1 MNGNYCIWNAKSYY
15 YSPKMNDSI
24 GICLWPGNTMI
35 QKLWVQNFK
44 SIRDITLDCKRVNLF
59 IGEPNTGKS
68 NILESLGFLSWCARP
83 DTNLKYFV
91 RFQNMYNLFYDN
103 LIDNPCSITLWSLHE
118 PSVPYKVKIFY
129 SDNFFIIDT
138 QLMNQNEKKVATV
151 YPAGIVAGSDPHSAK
166 KELEYIKY
174 YHYTNRSDYPDQSG
188 SYLVPPDGPNLFT
201 LVMSNAR
208 LRETMKGFFTDY
220 DLKIVFKPVEMT
232 FEVQKEREDLIFNY
246 PYPLLSDTLRRIIF
260 YTIAI
265 ESNGESTIVF
275 EEPESH
281 AFPYYTKWLGEKI
294 ARDTKNQYFIATHNP
309 YLLQAIMEKTTTTDL
324 SVWVTYYR
332 NYQTRVHVLTQNQI
346 EEAMSMDPFF
356 NISAFIPDKE

>member
-1 MNGNYCIWNAKSYY
+1 MIEYRKC
-15 YSPKMNDSI
+15 P
-24 GICLWPGNTMI
+24 WPGKSMI
-35 QKLWVQNFK
+35 ERLGINNFK

-83 DTNLKYFV
+83 DTDLNHFV

-103 LIDNPCSITLWSLHE
+103 LIDNPCSVTIQGHHTQSN
-118 PSVPYKVKIFY
+118 PYKVKISY
-129 SDNFFIIDT
+129 DNNFFFINTQFID
-138 QLMNQNEKKVATV
+138 NKEKNIARV
-151 YPAGIVAGSDPHSAK
+151 YPNGNVAGSDANVAK
-166 KELEYIKY
+166 KELGFIKY
-174 YHYTNRSDYPDQSG
+174 YHFTNRSDYPDQSG

-208 LRETMKGFFTDY
+208 LRDTLKSFFTDY
-220 DLKIVFKPVEMT
+220 DLKIVFKPVERV
-232 FEVQKEREDLIFNY
+232 FEVQKETGDLIFNY

-260 YTIAI
+260 YSMAI
-265 ESNGESTIVF
+265 ESNEQSTLVF

-294 ARDTKNQYFIATHNP
+294 SRDARNQYFIATHNP
-309 YLLQAIMEKTTTTDL
+309 YLLQAIMEKTDMADL
-324 SVWVTYYR
+324 NVWVTYYR
-332 NYQTRVHVLTQNQI
+332 KYQTRVHRLTSGQV

-356 NISAFIPDKE
+356 NISSFISDEE